1 MSFRPIS
8 KESRHIGKVVKAS
21 KRRESWVFEFK
32 GRTYKV
38 DYFASWRG
46 KRKLMVDGGVYP
58 AVIRKGQVCEC
69 QFELA
74 GETMEISINMVGSN
88 LYVGE
93 KCFEVEFRERY
104 ESILPPLPEPT
115 VPIAPPK
122 PSKTLQSHKSLNRLP
137 KLQDTDLISF
147 DPVPLTT
154 RNTNIPSSWQTQD
167 WSYGAKTSRW

>member
-1 MSFRPIS
+1 
-8 KESRHIGKVVKAS
+8 
-21 KRRESWVFEFK
+21 
-32 GRTYKV
+32 
-38 DYFASWRG
+38 
-46 KRKLMVDGGVYP
+46 
-58 AVIRKGQVCEC
+58 
-69 QFELA
+69 
-74 GETMEISINMVGSN
+74 MEISINMVGSN